1 MPSQVTSSREFQH
14 ARYALVLSLLSD
26 REQTWSAG
34 NTGKSHST
42 FILILND
49 KTLLKIFYLCR
60 LVVSDEDEVDDNHIL
75 ERTKWN
81 GEQWWYNIAHVCRR
95 WRYLVLES
103 ASFLDLCLICTYG
116 TPVADV
122 LAHSPPLPLIIDYG
136 DEDRELTTQ
145 VEERILLAFQRRRRV
160 RHIRLCIPSSNLRK
174 LAVAIDGEFP
184 ALEYLCIKS
193 SNNDDSSY
201 SSLILPET
209 FKAPRLRHFALR
221 NATDCPGAIRFP
233 PPTHRFQSIDTI
245 GQCSRRCGIQFRRYV
260 PFSYVYQLLGEQG
273 PFSTG
278 HSEYLFISSTMI
290 HFSRYSISVSRY
302 F

>member
-1 MPSQVTSSREFQH
+1 MGR
-14 ARYALVLSLLSD
+14 
-26 REQTWSAG
+26 
-34 NTGKSHST
+34 SHNT
-42 FILILND
+42 FIHILNEN
-49 KTLLKIFYLCR
+49 TLLKIFYLCR
-60 LVVSDEDEVDDNHIL
+60 LVVEDEDEVGKNHFL
-75 ERTKWN
+75 KWRKGH
-81 GEQWWYNIAHVCRR
+81 GEYWWYQIAHVCRK

-103 ASFLDLCLICTYG
+103 ASHLDLCLVCTYG

-136 DEDRELTTQ
+136 DEDREVTTQ
-145 VEERILLAFQRRRRV
+145 VEERILLSLQRRRRV
-160 RHIRLCIPSSNLRK
+160 RHIRLCIPSSNFRK

-201 SSLILPET
+201 SSLILPKT

-221 NATDCPGAIRFP
+221 NATDSPGAIRSP
-233 PPTHRFQSIDTI
+233 LPTPRFQSIDTI
-245 GQCSRRCGIQFRRYV
+245 GQCSRRCGIQFWRYV

-278 HSEYLFISSTMI
+278 HSEYLFMSSTMI

>member
-1 MPSQVTSSREFQH
+1 
-14 ARYALVLSLLSD
+14 
-26 REQTWSAG
+26 
-34 NTGKSHST
+34 
-42 FILILND
+42 
-49 KTLLKIFYLCR
+49 
-60 LVVSDEDEVDDNHIL
+60 L
-75 ERTKWN
+75 EGTKWN
-81 GEQWWYNIAHVCRR
+81 GEQWWYKIAHVCRR
-95 WRYLVLES
+95 WRYLALES
-103 ASFLDLCLICTYG
+103 ASYLDLCLVCTYG

-136 DEDRELTTQ
+136 DEDREVTAQ
-145 VEERILLAFQRRRRV
+145 VEERILLALQRRRRV

-174 LAVAIDGEFP
+174 LVVAIDGEFP

-193 SNNDDSSY
+193 LDNDD

-209 FKAPRLRHFALR
+209 FNAPRLRHFALR
-221 NATDCPGAIRFP
+221 NATDCPGVIRSP
-233 PPTHRFQSIDTI
+233 PPTPRFQSIDTI
-245 GQCSRRCGIQFRRYV
+245 GQCSRRCGIQLWRYV

-278 HSEYLFISSTMI
+278 HSEYLFMSSTMI